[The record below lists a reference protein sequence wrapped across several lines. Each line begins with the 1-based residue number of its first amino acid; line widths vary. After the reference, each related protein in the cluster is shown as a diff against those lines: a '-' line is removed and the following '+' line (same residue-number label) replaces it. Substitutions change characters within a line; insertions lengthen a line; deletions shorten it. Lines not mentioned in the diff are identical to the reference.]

1 VEARSVLSSN
11 VTTLLNM
18 TVSPIL
24 YVEDDEN
31 DAYLMRYAFEKAPI
45 NVPLV
50 IVDDGQ
56 KALDYLAG
64 TSPYTDRT
72 IHRLPRLILLDMKLP
87 RRNGLEVL
95 KWIKTRPSL
104 CSIPVVM
111 LTSSN
116 QEPDMH
122 RAYVQ
127 GANGFLVKPGNPQQL
142 LTMVKSIESF
152 WLDQNMATNAVGY
165 PPRKG

>member
-1 VEARSVLSSN
+1 MSTA
-11 VTTLLNM
+11 
-18 TVSPIL
+18 PIL

-31 DAYLMRYAFEKAPI
+31 DAFLMSYAFERAKI
-45 NVPLV
+45 NAPLV

-56 KALDYLAG
+56 KALDYLAA
-64 TSPYTDRT
+64 SPPYADRT
-72 IHRLPRLILLDMKLP
+72 VHRLPRLVLLDMKLP
-87 RRNGLEVL
+87 RRSGLDVL

-104 CSIPVVM
+104 CTIPVVM

-127 GANGFLVKPGNPQQL
+127 GANGFLVKPGHPQQL
-142 LTMVKSIESF
+142 LSMVKSIESF
-152 WLDQNMATNAVGY
+152 WLDHNWAMNVGGT

>member
-1 VEARSVLSSN
+1 MSPA
-11 VTTLLNM
+11 
-18 TVSPIL
+18 PIL

-31 DAYLMRYAFEKAPI
+31 DAYLMRYAFEQAKI
-45 NVPLV
+45 SVPLV

-56 KALDYLAG
+56 KVLDYLAG
-64 TSPYTDRT
+64 FAPYADRA
-72 IHRLPRLILLDMKLP
+72 IHRLPRLVLLDMKLP
-87 RRNGLEVL
+87 RRSGLEVL

-104 CSIPVVM
+104 CAIPVVM
-111 LTSSN
+111 FTSSN
-116 QEPDMH
+116 LEPDLH

-142 LTMVKSIESF
+142 VSMVKSIESF
-152 WLDQNMATNAVGY
+152 WIDHNLATNAVGN